1 MGIGD
6 GKILS
11 VGEEVES
18 TTVKLVD
25 GLVFDDAELISLYYG
40 SDVDEESAGKL
51 AMALEEAHP
60 DCEVELNMGG
70 QPIYYYVVSVE

>member
-6 GKILS
+6 WKILS

-40 SDVDEESAGKL
+40 SDV
-51 AMALEEAHP
+51 
-60 DCEVELNMGG
+60 
-70 QPIYYYVVSVE
+70 